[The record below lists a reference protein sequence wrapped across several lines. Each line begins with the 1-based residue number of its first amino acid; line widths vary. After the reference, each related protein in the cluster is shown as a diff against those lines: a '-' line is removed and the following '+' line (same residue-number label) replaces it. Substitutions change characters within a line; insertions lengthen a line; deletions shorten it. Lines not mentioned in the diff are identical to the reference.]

1 MPKGVRRGPPEP
13 CPLGYHAWLGQD
25 GLLPSEEEAFY
36 NRLPGTDFEVHGGA
50 RPDDVII
57 SSRLS

>member
-1 MPKGVRRGPPEP
+1 
-13 CPLGYHAWLGQD
+13 LGYHAWLGQD

-57 SSRLS
+57 LSRLS